1 MEQTKITEHNRLEY
15 YNNVYNVDFIQA
27 NLIDIGRFS
36 DQLIIA
42 LDSCGLIY
50 KNYFP
55 TANIKI
61 IEHVETAKQYQLARS
76 DYDKLF
82 NNTNA
87 ITVDKDGVLLLDH
100 CPSIFKYKTQQELS
114 DTLTTLTDTID
125 PRYCIVRL
133 ALITSGDNRLTD
145 RFQNLSKIIP
155 RKYSVVKFNYDQDYI
170 LIELKRKVAYAT
182 SIN

>member
-1 MEQTKITEHNRLEY
+1 MEQTKITEHNRLDF
-15 YNNVYNVDFIQA
+15 YNNVYNVNFIQA
-27 NLIDIGRFS
+27 NLIDISQFS

-50 KNYFP
+50 KKHFP

-82 NNTNA
+82 DNTNS
-87 ITVDKDGVLLLDH
+87 ITVDKDSVLLLDH
-100 CPSIFKYKTQQELS
+100 CPSIFKYKTQQELAN
-114 DTLTTLTDTID
+114 TLTTLTDTID
-125 PRYCIVRL
+125 PKYCIVRL
-133 ALITSGDNRLTD
+133 AVITLGDNRLTD

-155 RKYSVVKFNYDQDYI
+155 RKYSVVKFNYDQKYI
-170 LIELKRKVAYAT
+170 LIELKRKVTYAT